1 MACHPHSKS
10 NMENLK
16 EALKTDWRKDKTTK
30 YIYPQLPKRTGDVT
44 TEDCDDVEGINTI
57 LPSSTERMAR
67 PQVPQVPES
76 DWYPVGTSGY
86 H

>member
-30 YIYPQLPKRTGDVT
+30 YIYPQLPKQTRDMT

-57 LPSSTERMAR
+57 LPLTWTEN
-67 PQVPQVPES
+67 PPNLQH
-76 DWYPVGTSGY
+76 PVSQQPLPLGRQ
-86 H
+86 